1 MKACE
6 KRAWGLNVACWGISG
21 HSVARRM
28 VEGGLEGLGEVRHQ
42 VGKEIVAGSEA
53 IRKVITP
60 RNPVTRV
67 LVLAVLRT
75 ASFMPALQRQF
86 TKKIL
91 YG

>member
-1 MKACE
+1 M
-6 KRAWGLNVACWGISG
+6 
-21 HSVARRM
+21 ARRM
-28 VEGGLEGLGEVRHQ
+28 VEGGLEGFGAARHQ
-42 VGKEIVAGSEA
+42 VGKEIIAGSEA
-53 IRKVITP
+53 IRKVITS

-86 TKKIL
+86 AKKIL

>member
-1 MKACE
+1 
-6 KRAWGLNVACWGISG
+6 
-21 HSVARRM
+21 M

-53 IRKVITP
+53 IRKVITS
-60 RNPVTRV
+60 RNPVTRF
-67 LVLAVLRT
+67 LGLAVLRT

-86 TKKIL
+86 AKKIL

>member
-1 MKACE
+1 M
-6 KRAWGLNVACWGISG
+6 V
-21 HSVARRM
+21 RRM
-28 VEGGLEGLGEVRHQ
+28 VEGGLEGFGAARHQ
-42 VGKEIVAGSEA
+42 VGKEIIAGSEA
-53 IRKVITP
+53 IRKVITS

-86 TKKIL
+86 AKKIL